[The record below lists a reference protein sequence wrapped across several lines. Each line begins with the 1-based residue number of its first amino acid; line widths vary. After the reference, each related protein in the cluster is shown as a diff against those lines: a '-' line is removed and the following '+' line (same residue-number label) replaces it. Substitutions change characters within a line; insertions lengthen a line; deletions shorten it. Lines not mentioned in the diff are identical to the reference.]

1 MESTYSVLLPPN
13 SPLVILPLPNSP
25 VWSLISNL
33 LLIMSDNFNRRP
45 NPKGWVPPKA
55 PYNPYDATDA
65 RPPEG
70 YPSEFKIPGESPQ
83 GFSSIP
89 KNPTQYK
96 KVNETMK
103 RLNYT
108 PRPQSTLYPGQYM
121 VLRKVDTNQRLNTG
135 TRWFGTFL
143 TGSIVVYFTF
153 FYRWNSGKENVMSEF
168 YRYRLKIKENL
179 TGLTDQEYDDLYHPL
194 LANIVVKNVR
204 DAEYIP
210 EDLRKTREG
219 EFALNRPSE
228 RHVLEAQRQKQQQ
241 EEEMLRELDQHRK
254 YAQELM
260 GEMETEGKKK
270 KKWWLF

>member
-1 MESTYSVLLPPN
+1 
-13 SPLVILPLPNSP
+13 
-25 VWSLISNL
+25 
-33 LLIMSDNFNRRP
+33 MSDDFSRRP

-55 PYNPYDATDA
+55 PYNPYDPTDT

-70 YPSEFKIPGESPQ
+70 YPSEFKLPGEAPE

-96 KVNETMK
+96 KINETMK

-108 PRPQSTLYPGQYM
+108 PRPQSSLYPGQYM

-143 TGSIVVYFTF
+143 TSSIVIYFTF
-153 FYRWNSGKENVMSEF
+153 FYRWNDGRENITSEF
-168 YRYRLKIKENL
+168 YRYRLQLKEKIS
-179 TGLTDQEYDDLYHPL
+179 GLTEQEYDDLYHPKS
-194 LANIVVKNVR
+194 ANVVVKNVR

-210 EDLRKTREG
+210 EDIRRTKEG

-228 RHVLEAQRQKQQQ
+228 RHVLEAHRLQQ
-241 EEEMLRELDQHRK
+241 EQEEKMLRDLDMHRQYAAELAEEMSPE
-254 YAQELM
+254 
-260 GEMETEGKKK
+260 KKK
-270 KKWWLF
+270 KRFWLF